1 MHPKKMGRFPFMGG
15 MGGMGAMGGMGG
27 MGHMNMMSPFYSG
40 FKRS

>member
-1 MHPKKMGRFPFMGG
+1 VHPKKMGRFPFMGG